1 MSMSDNNNYDETF
14 DELIVSD
21 EEIKEIETL
30 INELDKIK

>member
-1 MSMSDNNNYDETF
+1 MSDNNNYDETF